1 MESLNSGMNRNSF
14 LGGAVFIPVVIDIP
28 QRFQVVNN
36 LSAFGAGWRLL
47 ALMVCSPLGSGIS
60 GYLVSRVKMPA
71 FYIFLVAA
79 ILQTIGLALMGTL
92 SSSDPRVQL
101 VQYGYQVILGLGIG
115 LALSSVLIAAP
126 TVIME
131 KDAGVSLSPLL
142 YWLTLTVLAVFVGAL
157 TQARILG
164 GCIGLAVCTNILNDK
179 VKSMSTFLSPQQ
191 LRSLLQSA
199 ETINTLPANLQ
210 ERVRQIYSTGYN
222 KEMQALTAFGGAA
235 IIATLLMWEKKL
247 RRMQ

>member
-1 MESLNSGMNRNSF
+1 MNSGMIRNSF
-14 LGGAVFIPVVIDIP
+14 FGGAIFIPVVIDIP

-60 GYLVSRVKMPA
+60 GYLVARIKMPA

-79 ILQTIGLALMGTL
+79 ILQIIGLALMGTL
-92 SSSDPRVQL
+92 SISDSGVQS
-101 VQYGYQVILGLGIG
+101 VQYGYQVILGLRIG
-115 LALSSVLIAAP
+115 LTLSSILIAAP
-126 TVIME
+126 TVVVDNE
-131 KDAGVSLSPLL
+131 AGVSLSPLL
-142 YWLTLTVLAVFVGAL
+142 YWLALTSLAVFVGAL

-164 GCIGLAVCTNILNDK
+164 GSIGLAVCTNILNDK
-179 VKSMSTFLSPQQ
+179 VKSESTFLSSQQ
-191 LRSLLQSA
+191 LHSLLQSA
-199 ETINTLPANLQ
+199 EAINTLPSNLQ
-210 ERVRQIYSTGYN
+210 ERVRRIYGMGYN

-235 IIATLLMWEKKL
+235 VLATLLMWEKKL